1 MFTRETCAWSRFDQ
15 AEILLLAGTA
25 GAGSMTPPAS
35 TIISTRLRLVG
46 DKVHLWVWPR
56 FDLNLAAYPAWQ
68 YGFVCCAGLT
78 SILAALTMLT
88 TLRMQRQLVF
98 RCSSLST
105 LDPGSGREIPVICHD
120 TGV

>member
-1 MFTRETCAWSRFDQ
+1 MASLTRFSLSHIPVLD
-15 AEILLLAGTA
+15 GTS
-25 GAGSMTPPAS
+25 GAGITVPPAS

-78 SILAALTMLT
+78 SIPAALTMLT